1 MHVVHG
7 QFDRYTLIERE
18 INHMKSHQWDDI
30 ADTSKDFFDSAAFIP
45 ETEIDEANDK
55 RVHKR
60 RLTELRRRTEE
71 RLDWKRMYGDL
82 QFEEDGNDQS
92 FKDSYEVDDYDD
104 YDDNL
109 DDH

>member
-1 MHVVHG
+1 
-7 QFDRYTLIERE
+7 
-18 INHMKSHQWDDI
+18 MKSHQWDDI
-30 ADTSKDFFDSAAFIP
+30 ADNSKDFFDSAAFIP
-45 ETEIDEANDK
+45 ETEIDDANDK

-82 QFEEDGNDQS
+82 QFEEDGNDLN
-92 FKDSYEVDDYDD
+92 FTDSYEVDDYDD
-104 YDDNL
+104 SDENL